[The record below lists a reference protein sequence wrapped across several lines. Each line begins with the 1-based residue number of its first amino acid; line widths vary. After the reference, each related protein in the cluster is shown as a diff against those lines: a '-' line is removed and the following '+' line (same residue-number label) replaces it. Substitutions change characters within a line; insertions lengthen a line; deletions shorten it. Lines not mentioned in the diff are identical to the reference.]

1 MRETMNDAGAANQA
15 NTPQPGSRLPD
26 VGLSIFAIMSQK
38 AAAAGALNLAQG
50 FPDFPPPQALQQALK
65 NHLDAGHHQYSP
77 LAGVPRLR
85 EQIAAKT
92 AHCYGV
98 QIDPDTEV
106 TVTTGA
112 TEALFSTITAMVRP
126 GDEVILLDPAY
137 DSYAPAVRLAGGK
150 TVHVPL
156 LPPHY
161 RPDWDQV
168 AAAVNDKT
176 RLIMLNTPHNPCGS
190 LLTDDDFERLQQIV
204 AGSNVFLISD
214 EVYEHIVFDQQRHI
228 SMLQYPKL
236 RARAF
241 VMSSFGKT
249 YHATGWKVGYCV
261 APPDLTWELRRIH
274 QFVTFCVS
282 TPMQHAIADAL
293 NDPAHYQELPAFYQ
307 AKRDA
312 FRAAVEPSRFKL
324 LPCQGSYFQLLDY
337 SAISDENDIDFA
349 NRLISEHGIASI
361 PVSVFYLQPTDHKVL
376 RFCFAKDAD
385 TLARGGDIL
394 CRI

>member
-1 MRETMNDAGAANQA
+1 MTNMHKTEAEVATGR
-15 NTPQPGSRLPD
+15 PQPGGRLAD
-26 VGLSIFAIMSQK
+26 VGLSIFAVMSQK

-65 NHLDAGHHQYSP
+65 KHLDAGHHQYSP

-92 AHCYGV
+92 DRCYGV
-98 QIDPDTEV
+98 TVDPESEI

-137 DSYAPAVRLAGGK
+137 DCYAPAVRLAGGK

-156 LPPHY
+156 LPPDY

-168 AAAVNDKT
+168 AAAVSDKT

-190 LLTDDDFERLQQIV
+190 LLEHEDFQRLQQIV
-204 AGSNVFLISD
+204 AGTGIFLISD
-214 EVYEHIVFDQQRHI
+214 EVYEHIVFDERKHI
-228 SMLQYPKL
+228 SMLQYPEL

-249 YHATGWKVGYCV
+249 FHATGWKVGYCV
-261 APPDLTWELRRIH
+261 APADLSWELRRIH

-293 NDPAHYQELPAFYQ
+293 DDPSHYESLPAFYQ
-307 AKRDA
+307 SKRDA
-312 FRAAVEPSRFKL
+312 FRDAVAASRFKL
-324 LPCQGSYFQLLDY
+324 LPCHGSYFQLLDY
-337 SAISDENDIDFA
+337 SAISAENDVVFA
-349 NRLISEHGIASI
+349 NRLISEHGIACI
-361 PVSVFYLQPTDHKVL
+361 PVSVFYQQQTDHKVL
-376 RFCFAKDAD
+376 RFCFAKDAA
-385 TLARGGDIL
+385 TLARGGEML

>member
-1 MRETMNDAGAANQA
+1 MNDAGAADQA

-65 NHLDAGHHQYSP
+65 KHLDAGHHQYSP

-92 AHCYGV
+92 ALCYGV
-98 QIDPDTEV
+98 QIDPETEV

-190 LLTDDDFERLQQIV
+190 LLTDDDFARLQQIV

-293 NDPAHYQELPAFYQ
+293 DDPAHYQELPAFYQ

-312 FRAAVEPSRFKL
+312 FRVAVEPSRFKL

-337 SAISDENDIDFA
+337 SAISDENDVDFA
-349 NRLISEHGIASI
+349 NRLISEYGIASI
-361 PVSVFYLQPTDHKVL
+361 PVSVFYQQPTDHKVL